1 MLIYFLWCRNQRFSK
16 SQIFFLVFP
25 TLKFIFSFY
34 FFHYSYLS
42 KCIFHLPKNLR
53 KSVKNEDFI
62 GKTKISTNYLW
73 TDFNCFSKMWDL
85 IQWKLGSYSMESEI
99 YSMESG
105 ILFREIKKIEQ
116 RGLIQSLIHVFLFIC
131 RALFT
136 LSTWSYSVEL
146 MKNGILLIFFG
157 ILFNGFLA

>member
-1 MLIYFLWCRNQRFSK
+1 M
-16 SQIFFLVFP
+16 P
-25 TLKFIFSFY
+25 SFTNPSTY
-34 FFHYSYLS
+34 NWHHLLLLS
-42 KCIFHLPKNLR
+42 HPIIVYYPPPPIFHNFQMILVSRGRLNKITLIRSHFVILYVLLIVLIKCGILFNG
-53 KSVKNEDFI
+53 KWDF
-62 GKTKISTNYLW
+62 
-73 TDFNCFSKMWDL
+73 
-85 IQWKLGSYSMESEI
+85 IQWKVGSYSEKLE
-99 YSMESG
+99 
-105 ILFREIKKIEQ
+105 KIEQ